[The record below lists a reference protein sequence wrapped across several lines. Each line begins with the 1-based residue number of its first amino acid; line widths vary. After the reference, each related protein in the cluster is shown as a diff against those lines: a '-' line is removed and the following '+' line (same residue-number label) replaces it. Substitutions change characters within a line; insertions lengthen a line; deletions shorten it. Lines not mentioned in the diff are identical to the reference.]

1 MKWFRIII
9 LLFSLALFGQ
19 RNAFAQKKWI
29 LDQCINYAWDNN
41 FNIHTSELDVKIR
54 KTDYQQSLNELL
66 PNISLRSTLNQNFGR
81 SIDPATNSYLD
92 INFFNNDYGISSE
105 MTLFNGFMK
114 LNTIKMQRLNLET
127 EKNKMKQIRNQVAF
141 DVINS
146 YFDVMLRQGLF
157 TIAREN
163 LQLSSKQLDFTRKL
177 VEVGKK
183 PGTDLLETEANM
195 AADSFLLVQSYNLLD
210 QSMLGLKYQ
219 MNFPVTDSLVIES
232 FTPSI
237 FLESIDTFSMEG
249 LFRVAS
255 GALPDLTLAW
265 NQLLAADRA
274 VQISKGAFSPRL
286 VAYAGWGSQFMETNR
301 DEFNKIIPYTNQI
314 SNNSNE
320 YISLAL
326 EIPLFAKFS
335 KSTSLRKSKLQYQK
349 AKIQYDDVTYKLN
362 MTVQK
367 SLTEWRAARAEYESS
382 LSQLARS
389 REAYE
394 AAEKKLD
401 KGLINIIE
409 FYIQKNKWFRAK
421 TEVLRTGLQILL
433 KERYIRFLMTG
444 SLLSAE

>member
-1 MKWFRIII
+1 
-9 LLFSLALFGQ
+9 LALFGQ
-19 RNAFAQKKWI
+19 IDVFAQKTWP
-29 LDQCINYAWDNN
+29 LDLCINYAWDNN
-41 FNIHTSELDVKIR
+41 FSIHTSELDVRIR
-54 KTDYQQSLNELL
+54 KTDYQQALNDLL
-66 PNISLRSTLNQNFGR
+66 PSISLRSTLNQNFGR
-81 SIDPATNSYLD
+81 SIDPTTNSYLD
-92 INFFNNDYGISSE
+92 VNFFNNDYGISSE
-105 MTLFNGFMK
+105 ITLFNGFMK

-127 EKNKMKQIRNQVAF
+127 EKNQLKQIKNQVAF
-141 DVINS
+141 AVINS
-146 YFDVMLRQGLF
+146 YFDVMLQQGLF

-163 LQLSSKQLDFTRKL
+163 LQLSRDQLDFTRKL

-195 AADSFLLVQSYNLLD
+195 TTDNFLLVQSYNLLD

-219 MNFPVTDSLVIES
+219 MNFPVEDSLVIES
-232 FTPSI
+232 LTPSI
-237 FLESIDTFSMEG
+237 FLGSIDTLTTEG
-249 LFRVAS
+249 LFRAAS
-255 GALPDLTLAW
+255 TALLDLTLAR
-265 NQLLAADRA
+265 NQLLVSQSA

-301 DEFNKIIPYTNQI
+301 DELNNIIPYTRQI

-326 EIPLFAKFS
+326 EIPLFSKFS

-382 LSQLARS
+382 LSQLAKS

-409 FYIQKNKWFRAK
+409 FNIQKNKWFRAK
-421 TEVLRTGLQILL
+421 TEVLRTGLQVLL

-444 SLLSAE
+444 SLLSA

>member
-1 MKWFRIII
+1 MKWFRIRI
-9 LLFSLALFGQ
+9 LLFSLALFSQ
-19 RNAFAQKKWI
+19 RNVFAQKTLV

-41 FNIHTSELDVKIR
+41 FSIHTSELDVKIR
-54 KTDYQQSLNELL
+54 KTDYQQALNDLL
-66 PNISLRSTLNQNFGR
+66 PSISLRSTLNQNFGR
-81 SIDPATNSYLD
+81 SIDPTTNSYLD
-92 INFFNNDYGISSE
+92 VNFFNNDYGISSE

-127 EKNKMKQIRNQVAF
+127 EKNQLKQIRNQVAF
-141 DVINS
+141 AVINS
-146 YFDVMLRQGLF
+146 YFDVMLQQGLF

-163 LQLSSKQLDFTRKL
+163 LQLSRNQLDFTRKL

-195 AADSFLLVQSYNLLD
+195 ATDSFLLVQSYNLLD

-232 FTPSI
+232 LAPSI
-237 FLESIDTFSMEG
+237 FLGSIDTLSMEG

-255 GALPDLTLAW
+255 AALPDLTLAW
-265 NQLLAADRA
+265 NQLLATQRA

-326 EIPLFAKFS
+326 EIPLFSKFS

>member
-1 MKWFRIII
+1 MKLFRTII
-9 LLFSLALFGQ
+9 LLFSLVLFGQ
-19 RNAFAQKKWI
+19 IDVFAQKTLA

-41 FNIHTSELDVKIR
+41 FSIHTSELDVKIQ
-54 KTDYQQSLNELL
+54 KTNYQQALNDLL
-66 PNISLRSTLNQNFGR
+66 PSISLRSTLNQNFGR
-81 SIDPATNSYLD
+81 SIDPTTNSYLD
-92 INFFNNDYGISSE
+92 VDFFNNDYGITSE

-141 DVINS
+141 AVINS
-146 YFDVMLRQGLF
+146 YFDVMLQQGLF
-157 TIAREN
+157 SIAQEN
-163 LQLSSKQLDFTRKL
+163 LQLSKNQLDFTRKL

-195 AADSFLLVQSYNLLD
+195 AADNFLLVQSYNLLD
-210 QSMLGLKYQ
+210 QSLLGLKYQ
-219 MNFPVTDSLVIES
+219 MNFPVEDSLEIES
-232 FTPSI
+232 LTPSI
-237 FLESIDTFSMEG
+237 FLGSIDTLTMEG
-249 LFRVAS
+249 LFCVAS
-255 GALPDLTLAW
+255 AALPDLTLAR
-265 NQLLAADRA
+265 NQLLASQSA
-274 VQISKGAFSPRL
+274 VKISKGAFSPRL

-301 DEFNKIIPYTNQI
+301 DELNNIIPFTSQI
-314 SNNSNE
+314 SNNSNV

-326 EIPLFAKFS
+326 EIPLFSKFS

-349 AKIQYDDVTYKLN
+349 AKIQYDDITYKLN

-382 LSQLARS
+382 LRQLARS

-409 FYIQKNKWFRAK
+409 FNIQKNKWFRAK
-421 TEVLRTGLQILL
+421 TEVLRTGLQVLL
-433 KERYIRFLMTG
+433 KERYIRFLITG
-444 SLLSAE
+444 SLLSAQ